1 MLRGENR
8 SKKYFSSATRL
19 ITPPRV
25 SAIAFKPENV
35 LFNVVSPFLQW
46 LEWKFSGETDD
57 VAIPPSEKFPG
68 HLSAQFNEFEL
79 AASNDSQFHGDEVR
93 AACTFQTTR

>member
-1 MLRGENR
+1 MLRSENR
-8 SKKYFSSATRL
+8 SKKYFSPVTRL
-19 ITPPRV
+19 ITPFRV
-25 SAIAFKPENV
+25 SANVFELENV
-35 LFNVVSPFLQW
+35 LFNFVALFLQW
-46 LEWKFSGETDD
+46 LKWKFSGETDD